1 MAYNGLIGTGTSRT
15 GSISY
20 NGDYDTFN
28 TTFIAGLT
36 YSVAAK
42 GASSGSGSLVD
53 PNISLYSGS
62 TRLMYN
68 DDINPPND
76 STPGTN
82 RDGQITFKIAAGG
95 TGTYTLAVGETGNN
109 AIGSYTLTVSAGY
122 ASNAND
128 SVTGTSANDAI
139 HGMAGDDVIYGLGG
153 NDNLIGGA
161 GNDTLLGGDLGD
173 VLQGQAGADALR
185 GQAGN
190 DILFG
195 GLGADNL
202 YCGTG
207 ADTFRFLSHAESN
220 NTNGVDVIA
229 GADGAIAFEG
239 VGVTGGDV
247 LDLRGIDANLTLA
260 CDQAFVWSA
269 SRAAGT
275 IALSEVNGNTV
286 INGHVNN
293 DGVADFTLVIAD
305 GAITANQYSGDEFLL

>member
-53 PNISLYSGS
+53 PNIALYQGS
-62 TRLMYN
+62 YTTGEKPLLFD
-68 DDINPPND
+68 DDIVD
-76 STPGTN
+76 GVN

-95 TGTYTLAVGETGNN
+95 TGTYALGVGEQGGN

-202 YCGTG
+202 YGGTG

-260 CDQAFVWSA
+260 GDQAFVWSA

-305 GAITANQYSGDEFLL
+305 GAITANQYSADEFLL